1 MKRFVSMLLAVL
13 LIAAVPSVAFAKTDD
28 AAEKRRYYEDF
39 IAKAEQALREEMEAA
54 GYTEIKTTAAEVLKK
69 AKIDPKVS
77 ALAYSDLE
85 NASPAQ
91 KEKILAARRKII
103 FQVDSWYDDMGG
115 VYSAKIDPKSKTWKS
130 SPRFSELFPGWDVP
144 TEEATE
150 PVKTS
155 QEELKAT
162 LEKDLAEQGY
172 TKVAPIT
179 KQSSLASIDVA
190 PKTRALAYAD
200 FEKATPAQQ
209 EKILAARNEVIF
221 SAEGWYD
228 DQSGVC
234 AVIVDEKTKTYREVP
249 KFRELFPGWEVPCD
263 TAATPVM
270 ASAEPQ
276 SGRPI
281 TDYSEI
287 FNKTISVPKYVE
299 GVQSG
304 FYHTMYSIRPS
315 TTALVRVTPL
325 KLTNCTKINLGL
337 TDLTHTPNK
346 SLAWHKGVTVNSS
359 IVYTIDGYTVQ
370 DYGYRASVYDVSNAT
385 AQIKMEGRY
394 PPITAG

>member
-228 DQSGVC
+228 DQGGVY
-234 AVIVDEKTKTYREVP
+234 AVNVNEESKTYQEVP
-249 KFRELFPGWEVPCD
+249 KFSELFPDWDVPTEPDVDIGETAIPTSSD
-263 TAATPVM
+263 TFTT
-270 ASAEPQ
+270 
-276 SGRPI
+276 R
-281 TDYSEI
+281 
-287 FNKTISVPKYVE
+287 FNGTVSVPKYEE
-299 GVQSG
+299 GVISG
-304 FYHTMYSIRPS
+304 YFYTTGTIRG
-315 TTALVRVTPL
+315 VTGEFYETVL
-325 KLTNCTKINLGL
+325 SLQNCTTINLGL
-337 TDLTHTPNK
+337 TDLSGPTPK
-346 SLAWHKGVTVNSS
+346 SLAWHKNARAGERYHYTVNGNTVTWCGFRTG
-359 IVYTIDGYTVQ
+359 VYNI
-370 DYGYRASVYDVSNAT
+370 SNAS
-385 AQIKMEGRY
+385 ARIRLDGKNVPLG
-394 PPITAG
+394 

>member
-28 AAEKRRYYEDF
+28 AAEKRRHHENF
-39 IAKAEQALREEMEAA
+39 IAMAEQALREEMEAA

-200 FEKATPAQQ
+200 FERATPAQQ

-228 DQSGVC
+228 DQGGVY
-234 AVIVDEKTKTYREVP
+234 AVNVNEESKTYQEVP
-249 KFRELFPGWEVPCD
+249 KFSELFPDWDVPTEPDVDIGETAIPTSSD
-263 TAATPVM
+263 TFTT
-270 ASAEPQ
+270 
-276 SGRPI
+276 R
-281 TDYSEI
+281 
-287 FNKTISVPKYVE
+287 FNGTVSVPKYEE
-299 GVQSG
+299 GVISG
-304 FYHTMYSIRPS
+304 YFYTTGTIRG
-315 TTALVRVTPL
+315 VTGEFYETVL
-325 KLTNCTKINLGL
+325 SLQNCTTINLGL
-337 TDLTHTPNK
+337 TDLSGPTPK
-346 SLAWHKGVTVNSS
+346 SLAWHKNARAGERYHYTVNGNTVTWCGFRTG
-359 IVYTIDGYTVQ
+359 VYNI
-370 DYGYRASVYDVSNAT
+370 SNAS
-385 AQIKMEGRY
+385 ARIRLDGKNVPLG
-394 PPITAG
+394 

>member
-85 NASPAQ
+85 NASPAK

-228 DQSGVC
+228 DQGGVY
-234 AVIVDEKTKTYREVP
+234 AVNVNEESKTYQEVP
-249 KFRELFPGWEVPCD
+249 KFSELFPDWDVPTEPDVDIGETAIPTSSD
-263 TAATPVM
+263 TFTT
-270 ASAEPQ
+270 
-276 SGRPI
+276 R
-281 TDYSEI
+281 
-287 FNKTISVPKYVE
+287 FNGTVSVPKYEE
-299 GVQSG
+299 GVISG
-304 FYHTMYSIRPS
+304 YFYTTGTIRG
-315 TTALVRVTPL
+315 VTGEFYETVL
-325 KLTNCTKINLGL
+325 SLQNCTTINLGL
-337 TDLTHTPNK
+337 TDLSGPTPK
-346 SLAWHKGVTVNSS
+346 SLAWHKNARAGERYHYTVN
-359 IVYTIDGYTVQ
+359 GNTVTWC
-370 DYGYRASVYDVSNAT
+370 GFRTSVYNISNAS
-385 AQIKMEGRY
+385 ARIRLDGKNVPLG
-394 PPITAG
+394 

>member
-200 FEKATPAQQ
+200 FETATPAQQ

-228 DQSGVC
+228 DQGGVY
-234 AVIVDEKTKTYREVP
+234 AVNVNEESKTYQEVP
-249 KFRELFPGWEVPCD
+249 KFSELFPDWDVPTEPDVDIGETAIPTSSD
-263 TAATPVM
+263 TFTT
-270 ASAEPQ
+270 
-276 SGRPI
+276 R
-281 TDYSEI
+281 
-287 FNKTISVPKYVE
+287 FNGTVSVPKYEE
-299 GVQSG
+299 GVISG
-304 FYHTMYSIRPS
+304 YFYTTGTIRG
-315 TTALVRVTPL
+315 VTGEFYETVL
-325 KLTNCTKINLGL
+325 SLQNCTTINLGL
-337 TDLTHTPNK
+337 TDLSGPTPK
-346 SLAWHKGVTVNSS
+346 SLAWHKNARAGERYHYTVN
-359 IVYTIDGYTVQ
+359 GNTVTWC
-370 DYGYRASVYDVSNAT
+370 GFRTSVYNISNAS
-385 AQIKMEGRY
+385 ARIRLDGKNVPLG
-394 PPITAG
+394 